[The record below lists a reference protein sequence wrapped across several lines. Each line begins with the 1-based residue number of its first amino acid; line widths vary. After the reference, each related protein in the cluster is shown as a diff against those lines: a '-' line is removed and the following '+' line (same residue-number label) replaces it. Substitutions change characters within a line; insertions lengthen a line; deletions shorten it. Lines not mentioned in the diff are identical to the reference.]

1 MIKMSNIYDILEDC
15 MNSIFDILFPL
26 VVIMLLVYFMRGKTP
41 VQYDERQIALRGAA
55 YRLAFIVGIF
65 SGYIEA
71 FLLKRN
77 LLPMDGSLA
86 LMTSSFLMITVYVV
100 YSISKD
106 VYFGISGNWKKWTLV
121 IFIIGII
128 NLVTGI
134 LQIRTQGLP
143 AGILT
148 SSNMDII
155 MGIMFLVISIAAVI
169 KNAREKNEEE

>member
-1 MIKMSNIYDILEDC
+1 
-15 MNSIFDILFPL
+15 
-26 VVIMLLVYFMRGKTP
+26 
-41 VQYDERQIALRGAA
+41 
-55 YRLAFIVGIF
+55 
-65 SGYIEA
+65 
-71 FLLKRN
+71 
-77 LLPMDGSLA
+77 MDGSLA

-121 IFIIGII
+121 IFVVGII

-169 KNAREKNEEE
+169 KNARGKSEEE

>member
-1 MIKMSNIYDILEDC
+1 

-26 VVIMLLVYFMRGKTP
+26 VVIMLLIYFMRGKTR

-55 YRLAFIVGIF
+55 YRLALIVGVF

-71 FLLKRN
+71 ILLKRN

-106 VYFGISGNWKKWTLV
+106 VYFGISGNWKKWAQV

-155 MGIMFLVISIAAVI
+155 MGIMFLVISITAVI
-169 KNAREKNEEE
+169 TNARKKSEEE